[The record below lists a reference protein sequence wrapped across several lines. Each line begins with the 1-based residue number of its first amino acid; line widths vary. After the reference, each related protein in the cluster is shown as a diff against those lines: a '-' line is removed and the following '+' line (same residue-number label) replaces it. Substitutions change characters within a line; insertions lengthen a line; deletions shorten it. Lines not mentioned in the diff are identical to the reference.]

1 MWFQAWGAIFHCFL
15 IFICPATI
23 WTWMQKS
30 IWRRR
35 ATIAMDFRLVG
46 WKCESHGTGKYY
58 WVIFHSTDWVSSTMK
73 ICFLTVL
80 ETRSLRLQCHH
91 GQFLLRSGWQ
101 VSIFFA
107 VCSHNRER
115 KKKRGGS
122 LVSLPIRTLILSD

>member
-1 MWFQAWGAIFHCFL
+1 MVPSVRGNLSLLFNLYLSCYHLDLNAKKYMAEKGNH
-15 IFICPATI
+15 
-23 WTWMQKS
+23 
-30 IWRRR
+30 
-35 ATIAMDFRLVG
+35 
-46 WKCESHGTGKYY
+46 SHGFPTGGLKM
-58 WVIFHSTDWVSSTMK
+58 WVPWNWKVLLSYFHSTDWVSSTMK